1 MNSHFSKEEIKI
13 IDNIKIGCEE
23 LIKLVLSDRLQ
34 SPEKYAKLSSHTKHK
49 PVVRLSTIFEILRII
64 TKNKDKTFRPIDI
77 RKGITRKIQRYSI
90 FCIE

>member
-34 SPEKYAKLSSHTKHK
+34 SPEKYAKLSSHKK
-49 PVVRLSTIFEILRII
+49 YKYFVRIFTIHEILRII

-77 RKGITRKIQRYSI
+77 RNEFPKNTKIFDI
-90 FCIE
+90 LH